1 MPYPA
6 MPTSVNCQSCGNTFT
21 TWIHTIIDVGEEPE
35 LKERFLRGEINVA
48 TCPKCGQGG
57 MLNAPLLYHDPEKEL
72 LISYVPAELGM
83 SADEQEQFVGRLVNT
98 VMNSV
103 PAEGR
108 KGYFFQPK
116 TALTL
121 ESLYNMI
128 LEAEGISQEMIQQH
142 RSRIQLI
149 NQLLTTME
157 DEERFDEL
165 VNEHSESID
174 YEFFMSLS
182 EIISAEREGDG
193 EDLETFTRLR
203 EMLLERVSPGMGA
216 AASEDASYEDLV
228 EMLRETEGEG
238 TWSRRIAMNRQRLD
252 YGFFQTLTS
261 KIDAAQAAKD
271 EDEVQALSKLRERIL
286 DEIESQD
293 QRLQEAQDEASL
305 LVVELLQA
313 DDREAAIR
321 ENLDD
326 INELFF
332 LVLARLQEAAEKR
345 GNERRAEEL
354 LQLSEEVL
362 EIMQERLPP
371 NLRLISNLMRA
382 EYPEE
387 SNQLLEENRGLL
399 DRAFLETFDLYVE
412 NADAPKDDELT
423 ERLQRIRKQILA
435 KIEIQRS

>member
-6 MPTSVNCQSCGNTFT
+6 MPTSVNCQNCGNTFT
-21 TWIHTIIDVGEEPE
+21 TQIHTIIDVGEEPE

-48 TCPKCGQGG
+48 TCPECGQGG

-72 LISYVPAELGM
+72 LVSYVPAELGM
-83 SADEQEQFVGRLVNT
+83 SADEQEQFVGSLVNS
-98 VMNSV
+98 VMNNV
-103 PAEGR
+103 PAEER

-128 LEAEGISQEMIQQH
+128 LEAEGVSQEMIQQH

-149 NQLLTTME
+149 NQLLNDME
-157 DEERFDEL
+157 DEEQFDAL
-165 VNEHSESID
+165 VDEHQESID
-174 YEFFMSLS
+174 YEFLMSLS
-182 EIISAEREGDG
+182 EVISAEREGGG
-193 EDLETFTRLR
+193 EDLERFVRLR
-203 EMLLERVSPGMGA
+203 EMLLERVSPGLGA
-216 AASEDASYEDLV
+216 AASENASYEDLI
-228 EMLRETEGEG
+228 EMLRETEEEG

-261 KIDAAQAAKD
+261 KIEAAQSTGD
-271 EDEVQALSKLRERIL
+271 EKEIQTLSELRERIL
-286 DEIESQD
+286 DEIERQD
-293 QRLQEAQDEASL
+293 QSLQEAQDEASL
-305 LVVELLQA
+305 LIVEILQA

-326 INELFF
+326 IDELFF

-345 GNERRAEEL
+345 GNEKRAEEL
-354 LQLSEEVL
+354 LELSENVV

-371 NLRLISNLMRA
+371 DLRLLSALMRA

-399 DRAFLETFDLYVE
+399 DKAFLETFDLYVAS
-412 NADAPKDDELT
+412 ADAPDDDELR
-423 ERLQRIRKQILA
+423 ERLQRIREQIAA
-435 KIEIQRS
+435 KTEIQRS